1 MTLSKYDILRHISD
15 SLDPEQILDRLQ
27 IDSERLTE
35 IFAKEIMDSLEEFD
49 DVYDPSLGEEDF
61 E

>member
-35 IFAKEIMDSLEEFD
+35 VFAKEIMDSLEEFD
-49 DVYDPSLGEEDF
+49 DVYDPSLGEE
-61 E
+61 ELE